1 MELGRLVTVTINWI
15 SQLGYAADA
24 IRTAFAIDSTKSG
37 GFGIDRERERTHL
50 HCDLILNHQR
60 LFGFE
65 VKWFPETGRDGG
77 MFCLGLQ
84 H

>member
-24 IRTAFAIDSTKSG
+24 IRIAFAIETRQTG
-37 GFGIDRERERTHL
+37 GFGIDREGRTHL

-65 VKWFPETGRDGG
+65 VKLFPKTGRDGG